1 MPLSKLRQLGD
12 QISEETDPSELGRL
26 IAELTEYLQR
36 QQAALD
42 EQIESLKRLRKT

>member
-1 MPLSKLRQLGD
+1 MPLSKLRQLAD
-12 QISEETDPSELGRL
+12 QISKEADLSQLARL
-26 IAELTEYLQR
+26 LAELKEYLQR